1 MSRQDEGGT
10 VRTTRISVN
19 ILNGYFVR
27 NFTEIVPNFKGNNT
41 KGAGC
46 WVYVF
51 IKGKREK
58 IGK

>member
-27 NFTEIVPNFKGNNT
+27 NFMEIVPDFKGNNT
-41 KGAGC
+41 KGAGS
-46 WVYVF
+46 WAYVSK
-51 IKGKREK
+51 KGKRK
-58 IGK
+58 NW